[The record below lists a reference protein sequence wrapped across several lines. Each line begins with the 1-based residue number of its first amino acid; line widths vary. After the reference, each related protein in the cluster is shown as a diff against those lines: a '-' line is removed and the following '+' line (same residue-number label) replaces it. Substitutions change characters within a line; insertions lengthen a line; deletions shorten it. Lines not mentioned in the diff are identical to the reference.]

1 MRQFNLVTTW
11 QLESAIDRV
20 WDAIVTVEKW
30 PRWWRFVRAVE
41 ELEKGDADGLGRC
54 ATTPGRASCRT
65 GLLSRCA

>member
-41 ELEKGDADGLGRC
+41 
-54 ATTPGRASCRT
+54 
-65 GLLSRCA
+65 